1 MARPVS
7 DSPIQ
12 LAQQLQA
19 AVHWWVPPGRRLPC
33 CRIRRCSVGGSPLL
47 ARLLLGCAL
56 LLPSGRLLLIGC
68 CCCCRLLLCLLQALW
83 VVEILWLGC
92 KPSNLLPDV
101 GLSLAMKETVI

>member
-101 GLSLAMKETVI
+101 GLSCAMKETVI